1 MDGVSLER
9 QGAEVA
15 DHRVSLL
22 AIRFCKAF
30 YIALFIAPFESVRAQ
45 NISQTEYVGSMALQ
59 AETRSG

>member
-9 QGAEVA
+9 QGAEAA

-22 AIRFCKAF
+22 AIRFRKAF

-45 NISQTEYVGSMALQ
+45 NIS
-59 AETRSG
+59 